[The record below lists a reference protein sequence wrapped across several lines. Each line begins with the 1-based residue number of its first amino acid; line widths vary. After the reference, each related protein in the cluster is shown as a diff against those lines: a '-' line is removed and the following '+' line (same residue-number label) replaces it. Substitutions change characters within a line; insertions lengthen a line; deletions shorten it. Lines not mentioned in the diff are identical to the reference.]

1 MAWMYT
7 NVSKRVLEWDIL
19 LFQPKAYLCLDRPNQ
34 TKPKLTDRELT
45 YAKIERQ
52 TTDESV
58 SDAILTHF
66 VLQVGLTD
74 LLVVEKCG
82 IRIDVGI
89 NTLVNK
95 LSFGMNLF
103 KQIIN
108 YKNLLDKSADFSWGP
123 KHQVF

>member
-1 MAWMYT
+1 MRYFPLPT
-7 NVSKRVLEWDIL
+7 V
-19 LFQPKAYLCLDRPNQ
+19 CLDRLNQ
-34 TKPKLTDRELT
+34 TKHKLTDHVLT

-89 NTLVNK
+89 NALVNK

-108 YKNLLDKSADFSWGP
+108 YKNLLDKSADFN
-123 KHQVF
+123 

>member
-1 MAWMYT
+1 MRY
-7 NVSKRVLEWDIL
+7 SPLS
-19 LFQPKAYLCLDRPNQ
+19 
-34 TKPKLTDRELT
+34 TKSLPMPRSTKSNLPKLTARVLT

-66 VLQVGLTD
+66 LLQIGLTD

-95 LSFGMNLF
+95 LSFGVNLF
-103 KQIIN
+103 
-108 YKNLLDKSADFSWGP
+108 
-123 KHQVF
+123 